1 MSAYTDE
8 EKLAEI
14 DREMALRQK
23 VYRWQIRNGKLTK
36 DQAARQIGL
45 LVAIRMDY
53 AAKVEEAKPA
63 GPLFAL

>member
-1 MSAYTDE
+1 MTTYTDQ

-14 DREMALRQK
+14 DREMALRHK
-23 VYRWQIRNGKLTK
+23 AYRWQVRNGKLTK
-36 DQAARQIGL
+36 DQAARQLGL